1 MKQTVSPVVMLISS
15 FLFDELMNLVEQ
27 MGLKLREKNFF
38 TKIFTVEDSIPWHE
52 IDLRLFFIV
61 DFFFFFLIVRI
72 YSRGKIKKKEGR
84 YSMS

>member
-61 DFFFFFLIVRI
+61 DFFFFFNCENLLPR
-72 YSRGKIKKKEGR
+72 KDKKKRR